1 MTVNSQHQNLWFR
14 KHSLHQIDC
23 YLQNI
28 RAGSRMSIE
37 GMIVLCKFSTVEN
50 KLTVLN
56 LYNCCN
62 LTAIPDLSEHKSLE
76 KLILELC
83 VNLKTIHKSVG
94 GLDTLR
100 HLNLR
105 ECSSLVEFPSD
116 VSGLKRLEVLILS
129 GCLQLKNL
137 PWNIG
142 SMKSLQELL
151 ADRTAIDE
159 LPETIFRLT
168 CLEKL
173 SLNHCKSLKRLPK
186 CIGKLS
192 SLRELSLLGS
202 ALEELPDS
210 IGFLGNLEI
219 LNLMWCESLIAI
231 PDSIG
236 NLKSLTELLL
246 NGSSIEVIPASVGSL
261 YYLKDLSVGD
271 CKRLHTLP
279 VTIEG
284 LSSMIAFQLD
294 RTLITGLPHQI
305 GFLKSLKKL
314 EIRDCKN
321 LSTLPES
328 IANLSALHTLI
339 LNKTVIIEL
348 PESIGLLENLIVLR
362 LNQCKKLCKL
372 PDSFGKLKN
381 LYHLFMEETAITEL
395 PETFGMLDNLR
406 TLKMA
411 KKPYGQASR
420 ISLVSEPA
428 TSAKRKELNAA
439 NCTSLESI
447 SDLSNLQYLI
457 EIEFTNC
464 EKLMDLPGVEKLMSL
479 KSQVVDGSSRAVKCW
494 IKWSYENNLVF
505 SCHSRGWISRL
516 LVVGQ
521 RKVRK
526 TSSHHAPCAPCYPR
540 SKIAYAVALRNLYN
554 LCVPGSEIPDWFTR
568 DELRFSTK
576 KNEAIRSVIIAV
588 VVSKNSQINQ
598 DSTLDELPVI
608 AEIEAKIL
616 RVNRAVYS
624 HAMNLKGIPNTEDDQ
639 LYLCRYPD
647 YHPLVSILEND
658 DKIQNNEV
666 CRLLR
671 NTRYLKLYSRR
682 WTGRKWSPLPGVC
695 IWQFKAA
702 FR

>member
-1 MTVNSQHQNLWFR
+1 
-14 KHSLHQIDC
+14 
-23 YLQNI
+23 
-28 RAGSRMSIE
+28 
-37 GMIVLCKFSTVEN
+37 
-50 KLTVLN
+50 
-56 LYNCCN
+56 
-62 LTAIPDLSEHKSLE
+62 
-76 KLILELC
+76 
-83 VNLKTIHKSVG
+83 
-94 GLDTLR
+94 
-100 HLNLR
+100 
-105 ECSSLVEFPSD
+105 
-116 VSGLKRLEVLILS
+116 
-129 GCLQLKNL
+129 
-137 PWNIG
+137 
-142 SMKSLQELL
+142 MKSLQELL
-151 ADRTAIDE
+151 ADRTTIDE

-186 CIGKLS
+186 SIEKLN

-236 NLKSLTELLL
+236 NLKSFTELLL

-261 YYLKDLSVGD
+261 YYLKALSVGD

-284 LSSMIAFQLD
+284 LSSMLAFQLD

-305 GFLKSLKKL
+305 EFLKSLQKL
-314 EIRDCKN
+314 EIEDCKN

-339 LNKTVIIEL
+339 LNKAVIIEL

-372 PDSFGKLKN
+372 PASFGKLKN

-395 PETFGMLDNLR
+395 PETFGMLHNLR

-411 KKPYGQASR
+411 KKPYGQAPQ
-420 ISLVSEPA
+420 ISLISEPA
-428 TSAKRKELNAA
+428 TSANSEVLPSSFSNLSSLVEFNARAWKIFGKIPDDFEKLLSLEILNLSHNDFHSLPSDMKPLRVFKKLDLSHCKLLKVLSPLPESLQELNAA

-447 SDLSNLQYLI
+447 SDLSNLKYLI

-479 KSQVVDGSSRAVKCW
+479 IRLYMGGCSYRASAV
-494 IKWSYENNLVF
+494 I
-505 SCHSRGWISRL
+505 
-516 LVVGQ
+516 
-521 RKVRK
+521 RKLDK
-526 TSSHHAPCAPCYPR
+526 
-540 SKIAYAVALRNLYN
+540 VALRNLYN

-568 DELRFSTK
+568 DELCFSRK

-616 RVNRAVYS
+616 RVTIAVYS
-624 HAMNLKGIPNTEDDQ
+624 GAMNLRGIPNTEDDQ

-658 DKIQNNEV
+658 DKLQV
-666 CRLLR
+666 VRR
-671 NTRYLKLYSRR
+671 NPQFDPRIMLK
-682 WTGRKWSPLPGVC
+682 K
-695 IWQFKAA
+695 
-702 FR
+702 